1 MYHVTFIEWIIKN
14 EFFTE
19 KNSHIHEKL
28 SGSNIFNQIFNFDLH
43 YFQ

>member
-1 MYHVTFIEWIIKN
+1 MYYDTFIEWIIKN
-14 EFFTE
+14 VFLRR

-28 SGSNIFNQIFNFDLH
+28 SGSNISNQIFYFDLH